1 MERIYNLKNK
11 KALKAL
17 EETVLIM
24 LRNTSDGCSFVRMLI
39 KFNLFRSF
47 LMNCGG
53 ANMNQQ
59 NTLFFNIRNQLNR
72 IKKIYVLRSHYDSL
86 VEVVAESEVQEYLI
100 NLFNNN
106 YLASP
111 GHRKYFLLIGLANK
125 RRDMEEFDNGI
136 MLVE

>member
-1 MERIYNLKNK
+1 
-11 KALKAL
+11 
-17 EETVLIM
+17 
-24 LRNTSDGCSFVRMLI
+24 
-39 KFNLFRSF
+39 
-47 LMNCGG
+47 
-53 ANMNQQ
+53 MNQQ